1 MGGELVLDQL
11 LLRLELPPTLP
22 ALVAV
27 PLEDRG
33 RHHEAGHLVRLEIL
47 PVNCLPASSRIVS
60 PSSVLNC
67 VR

>member
-22 ALVAV
+22 TLVAI

-33 RHHEAGHLVRLEIL
+33 GYHEAGHLV
-47 PVNCLPASSRIVS
+47 NCLPASCRVVS

>member
-1 MGGELVLDQL
+1 MGRELVLDQL

-33 RHHEAGHLVRLEIL
+33 GHHEAGHLVKS
-47 PVNCLPASSRIVS
+47 LPASCRIVS